1 MFKQFKSAKVLT
13 LLAVAGIGALY
24 AAPPSGGSASG
35 SAPLQNG
42 APNTAVYF
50 ATDDAYNSV
59 ANSTSSVV
67 TAPTVMAVQTAKIMG
82 LVSAVAA
89 EAAEAMR
96 GGGNVADSSG
106 GVKLA
111 GSSGSQHR
119 ASAWVR
125 ASHGAIDNA
134 VKNQEWNGHSYLMMI
149 GADYRFNNMF
159 CAGLGLSYSRLDART
174 EFNKGTVTQDTF
186 GVNPYLVIVP
196 HKNFNLEVVAGANW
210 SNEKGDRRYFVE
222 NAGGDGRRTIDNK
235 FSSSAKGTTT
245 FGGIFANF
253 INTAGK
259 ANYGLQVGYLMAQKK
274 LNAHNETSASSEF
287 AYMAK
292 KTPSNTFKVGTV
304 SGKVKAG
311 YQLTP
316 SVSPYVTLHAQY
328 DAQRNEGVKYANG
341 KSYEVSRSAFG
352 GGTGVSYRGD
362 DAMSGSLEFDYTQR
376 NKLKMYVTG
385 IRLHYG
391 F

>member
-1 MFKQFKSAKVLT
+1 MFKQFKTAKVLA
-13 LLAVAGIGALY
+13 LLTVAMGALY
-24 AAPPSGGSASG
+24 APAIPGSA
-35 SAPLQNG
+35 AG
-42 APNTAVYF
+42 AGPTGLGGALTTAAYL
-50 ATDDAYNSV
+50 ATGDAYNSV

-82 LVSAVAA
+82 LVSAVSA
-89 EAAEAMR
+89 EAVEAMR
-96 GGGNVADSSG
+96 GGGNVTDSSG

-125 ASHGAIDNA
+125 ASHASLDNS
-134 VKNQEWNGHSYLMMI
+134 VKDQEWNGHSYLMMI

-174 EFNKGTVTQDTF
+174 EFNKGTMTHDTF
-186 GVNPYLVIVP
+186 GINPYLVIVP

-222 NAGGDGRRTIDNK
+222 NTGGNGNQTIDNK
-235 FSSSAKGTTT
+235 FNYSTKGNTV
-245 FGGIFANF
+245 FGGVFANF

-274 LNAHNETSASSEF
+274 LNAHDETSASSNL

-304 SGKVKAG
+304 TGKVKAG

-316 SVSPYVTLHAQY
+316 SVSPYVVLTAQY
-328 DAQRNEGVKYANG
+328 DAQRNEGVKYTNG
-341 KSYEVSRSAFG
+341 KEYKVGRSAFG
-352 GGTGVSYRGD
+352 GGTGISYRGD
-362 DAMSGSLEFDYTQR
+362 DAMSGSLEFDYLQR
-376 NKLKMYVTG
+376 DKLKMYVTG

>member
-1 MFKQFKSAKVLT
+1 MFKQFKTAKVLT
-13 LLAVAGIGALY
+13 LLTVTMGALY
-24 AAPPSGGSASG
+24 APT
-35 SAPLQNG
+35 QNG
-42 APNTAVYF
+42 GGTTTGNTPGGLAIY
-50 ATDDAYNSV
+50 ASQSTDSAYDGVSK
-59 ANSTSSVV
+59 STSSVV

-89 EAAEAMR
+89 EAVEAMR
-96 GGGNVADSSG
+96 GGGKVTDSSG

-125 ASHGAIDNA
+125 ASHAAIDNA
-134 VKNQEWNGHSYLMMI
+134 VKDQEWNGHSYLMMI

-159 CAGLGLSYSRLDART
+159 CAGLGLSYSRFDART
-174 EFNKGTVTQDTF
+174 EFNKGTMTHDTF
-186 GVNPYLVIVP
+186 GINPYLVIAP
-196 HKNFNLEVVAGANW
+196 HNNFNLEVVAGANW
-210 SNEKGDRRYFVE
+210 SNEKGDRRNVAD
-222 NAGGDGRRTIDNK
+222 NIAGVNVDNK
-235 FSSSAKGTTT
+235 FNYSTKGNTV

-274 LNAHNETSASSEF
+274 LNAHDETSADARY
-287 AYMAK
+287 AYQAK
-292 KTPSNTFKVGTV
+292 KVPSNTFKVGTV
-304 SGKVKAG
+304 TGKIKAG

-316 SVSPYVTLHAQY
+316 SVSPYVVLNAQY
-328 DAQRNEGVKYANG
+328 DAQRNEGVSYSNG
-341 KSYEVSRSAFG
+341 KKYEVGRSAFG
-352 GGTGVSYRGD
+352 GGTGISYRGD
-362 DAMSGSLEFDYTQR
+362 DAMSGSLEFDYLQR
-376 NKLKMYVTG
+376 SKLKMYVNG

>member
-1 MFKQFKSAKVLT
+1 MFKQFRTAKVLG
-13 LLAVAGIGALY
+13 LLAVATMGGLY
-24 AAPPSGGSASG
+24 APPSGGSSAGSG
-35 SAPLQNG
+35 PTGPL
-42 APNTAVYF
+42 ATAAYF
-50 ATDDAYNSV
+50 ATGDAYNSV

-82 LVSAVAA
+82 LVSAVTA
-89 EAAEAMR
+89 EAVEAMR
-96 GGGNVADSSG
+96 GGGNLSDTSG
-106 GVKLA
+106 GTKLA

-125 ASHGAIDNA
+125 ASHGAIDNS
-134 VKNQEWNGHSYLMMI
+134 VKNQEWNGHSYLLMI

-174 EFNKGTVTQDTF
+174 EFNKGTMKHDTF
-186 GVNPYLVIVP
+186 GINPYLVIVP

-210 SNEKGDRRYFVE
+210 SNEKGDRKESYPT
-222 NAGGDGRRTIDNK
+222 ADGASSTDNR
-235 FSSSAKGTTT
+235 FNYSAKGNTM

-259 ANYGLQVGYLMAQKK
+259 ASYGLQVGYLMSQKK
-274 LNAHNETSASSEF
+274 LNAHNETSDDAAK
-287 AYMAK
+287 AYKAK
-292 KTPSNTFKVGTV
+292 NTPSNTFRVGTV

-311 YQLTP
+311 YQVTP
-316 SVSPYVTLHAQY
+316 SVMPYVVLHAQY
-328 DAQRNEGVKYANG
+328 DAQRNQGVKYSNG
-341 KSYEVSRSAFG
+341 TEYEVSRSGFG
-352 GGTGVSYRGD
+352 GGTGVSYRSD
-362 DAMSGSLEFDYTQR
+362 DALSGSLEFDYTQR

-385 IRLHYG
+385 LRFHYG

>member
-1 MFKQFKSAKVLT
+1 MFKQFKTAKVLA
-13 LLAVAGIGALY
+13 LLTVTMGALY
-24 AAPPSGGSASG
+24 APPPSGGGANG
-35 SAPLQNG
+35 SAPVAFSSYGSL
-42 APNTAVYF
+42 
-50 ATDDAYNSV
+50 ATGDAYNSV

-82 LVSAVAA
+82 LVSAVSA
-89 EAAEAMR
+89 EAVEAMR
-96 GGGNVADSSG
+96 GGGNITDSSG
-106 GVKLA
+106 GVKIA

-125 ASHGAIDNA
+125 ASHGSIDNA
-134 VKNQEWNGHSYLMMI
+134 VKDQEWNGHSYLMMI
-149 GADYRFNNMF
+149 GADYRFNQMF
-159 CAGLGLSYSRLDART
+159 CAGLGLSYSRFDART
-174 EFNKGTVTQDTF
+174 EFNKGTMTHDTF
-186 GVNPYLVIVP
+186 GINPYLVIVP
-196 HKNFNLEVVAGANW
+196 HKNFNLEIVAGANW
-210 SNEKGDRRYFVE
+210 SNEKGDRRLVTDIR
-222 NAGGDGRRTIDNK
+222 NVPGAQNVDNK
-235 FSSSAKGTTT
+235 FTYSTKGTTT

-274 LNAHNETSASSEF
+274 LNAHNENSASSAF
-287 AYMAK
+287 SYMEK

-304 SGKVKAG
+304 TGKVKAG

-328 DAQRNEGVKYANG
+328 DAQRNDGVKYSNG